1 MTLGL
6 LGQIPLA
13 AMTRATH
20 DTTFFGVVWCGLF
33 LTVFDYK

>member
-13 AMTRATH
+13 AMTMATH
-20 DTTFFGVVWCGLF
+20 DTTFLVWCGVVYF
-33 LTVFDYK
+33 